1 MTPMTQCSAPLQIL
15 VVDDDPISAA
25 ILQAYLTD
33 AGHQACCADS
43 AAAAMYSLQHEV
55 MAAQDI
61 PIQGIGREAFR
72 S

>member
-1 MTPMTQCSAPLQIL
+1 M
-15 VVDDDPISAA
+15 PIQPFEARA
-25 ILQAYLTD
+25 ID
-33 AGHQACCADS
+33 E

-55 MAAQDI
+55 LAAQDI